1 MCIRDRSDL
10 AAKVIDLLRERR
22 ESISC
27 AESITGGALTAA
39 LVSISGAS
47 DVLLGSI
54 VAYSKEMK
62 INQLGLSAELIDKKG
77 LVSKEVA
84 LEMARGA
91 RQKLG
96 SSWAISSTGSAGPRA
111 LDGSSPGEI
120 WIAIVGPDRQ
130 ESVKLSLNGAR
141 QEVISGAVEGALI
154 LLERILRA

>member
-1 MCIRDRSDL
+1 MSDL

-22 ESISC
+22 QTISC

-39 LVSISGAS
+39 LVSVSGAS

-54 VAYSKEMK
+54 VAYSKEIK
-62 INQLGLSAELIDKKG
+62 ISQLGLSAELIDDKG

-84 LEMARGA
+84 IAMAKGA
-91 RQKLG
+91 RQRLG
-96 SSWAISSTGSAGPRA
+96 SNWAISSTGSAGPTA

-120 WIAIVGPDRQ
+120 WIAILGPDRQ

-141 QEVISGAVEGALI
+141 QEVISGAVESALT
-154 LLERILRA
+154 LLERILRS

>member
-1 MCIRDRSDL
+1 MSDL

-27 AESITGGALTAA
+27 AESITGGALTSA
-39 LVSISGAS
+39 LVSVSGAS

-62 INQLGLSAELIDKKG
+62 INQLGLSAELIDEKG

-84 LEMARGA
+84 LEMAKGA
-91 RQKLG
+91 KQKLG

-130 ESVKLSLNGAR
+130 ESMKLSLNGAR
-141 QEVISGAVEGALI
+141 QEVISGAVESALT

>member
-1 MCIRDRSDL
+1 MSDL

-62 INQLGLSAELIDKKG
+62 INQLGLSAELIDDKG
-77 LVSKEVA
+77 LISKEVA
-84 LEMARGA
+84 LEMAKGA

-141 QEVISGAVEGALI
+141 QEVINGAVESALT

>member
-1 MCIRDRSDL
+1 MSDL
-10 AAKVIDLLRERR
+10 AAKVIDLLRGRS

-27 AESITGGALTAA
+27 AESITGGALTSA

-62 INQLGLSAELIDKKG
+62 INQLGLSAELIDEKG

-84 LEMARGA
+84 LEMAKGA

-141 QEVISGAVEGALI
+141 QEVINGAVESALT
-154 LLERILRA
+154 LLERILRS

>member
-1 MCIRDRSDL
+1 MSDL

-27 AESITGGALTAA
+27 AESITGGALTSA
-39 LVSISGAS
+39 LVSVSGAS

-62 INQLGLSAELIDKKG
+62 MNQLGLSAELIDEKG

-84 LEMARGA
+84 LEMAKGA
-91 RQKLG
+91 KQKLG

-120 WIAIVGPDRQ
+120 WIAIVGSDSQ
-130 ESVKLSLNGAR
+130 ESMKLSLNGAR
-141 QEVISGAVEGALI
+141 QEVISGAVESALT

>member
-1 MCIRDRSDL
+1 MSDL
-10 AAKVIDLLRERR
+10 AAKVIDLLRGRS

-27 AESITGGALTAA
+27 AESITGGALTSA

-62 INQLGLSAELIDKKG
+62 INQLGLSAELIDEKG

-84 LEMARGA
+84 LEMAKGA

-96 SSWAISSTGSAGPRA
+96 STWAISSTGSAGPRA

-141 QEVISGAVEGALI
+141 QEVINGAVESALT

>member
-1 MCIRDRSDL
+1 MSDL

-22 ESISC
+22 ETISC

-39 LVSISGAS
+39 LVSVSGAS

-54 VAYSKEMK
+54 VAYSKEIK
-62 INQLGLSAELIDKKG
+62 ISQLGLSAELINDKG

-84 LEMARGA
+84 IAMANGA
-91 RQKLG
+91 RQRLG
-96 SSWAISSTGSAGPRA
+96 SSWAISSTGSAGPTA

-120 WIAIVGPDRQ
+120 WIAILGPDRQ

-141 QEVISGAVEGALI
+141 QEVISGAVESALT
-154 LLERILRA
+154 LLERILRS

>member
-1 MCIRDRSDL
+1 MSDL
-10 AAKVIDLLRERR
+10 AVKVIDLLRERR

-39 LVSISGAS
+39 LVSVSGAS

-54 VAYSKEMK
+54 VAYSKEIK
-62 INQLGLSAELIDKKG
+62 ISQLGLSAELINDKG

-84 LEMARGA
+84 IAMANGA
-91 RQKLG
+91 RQRLG
-96 SSWAISSTGSAGPRA
+96 SSWAISSTGSAGPTA

-120 WIAIVGPDRQ
+120 WIAILGPDRQ

-141 QEVISGAVEGALI
+141 QEVISGAVESALT
-154 LLERILRA
+154 LLERILSS

>member
-1 MCIRDRSDL
+1 MIDL
-10 AAKVIDLLRERR
+10 AATVIDLLRKRS

-27 AESITGGALTAA
+27 AESITGGALTSA

-47 DVLLGSI
+47 EVLLGSI

-62 INQLGLSAELIDKKG
+62 MNQLGLSAELIDEKG

-84 LEMARGA
+84 LEMAKGA

-141 QEVISGAVEGALI
+141 QEVINGAVESALT

>member
-1 MCIRDRSDL
+1 MSDL

-39 LVSISGAS
+39 LVSVSGAS

-62 INQLGLSAELIDKKG
+62 INQLGLSAELITEKG

-84 LEMARGA
+84 LEMAKGA

-130 ESVKLSLNGAR
+130 ESVKLTLNGAR
-141 QEVISGAVEGALI
+141 QEVISGAVESALT

>member
-1 MCIRDRSDL
+1 MSDL

-62 INQLGLSAELIDKKG
+62 INQLGLSAELIDEKG

-84 LEMARGA
+84 LEMAKGA
-91 RQKLG
+91 KQKLG

-120 WIAIVGPDRQ
+120 WIAIVGSDSQ
-130 ESVKLSLNGAR
+130 ESMKLSLNGAR
-141 QEVISGAVEGALI
+141 QEVISGAVESALT
-154 LLERILRA
+154 LLEHILRA

>member
-1 MCIRDRSDL
+1 MSDL

-22 ESISC
+22 QTISC

-39 LVSISGAS
+39 LVSVSGAS

-54 VAYSKEMK
+54 VAYSKEIK
-62 INQLGLSAELIDKKG
+62 ISQLGLSAELINDKG

-84 LEMARGA
+84 IAMAKGA
-91 RQKLG
+91 RQRLG
-96 SSWAISSTGSAGPRA
+96 SSWAISSTGSAGPTA

-120 WIAIVGPDRQ
+120 WIAILGPDRQ

-141 QEVISGAVEGALI
+141 QEVINGAVESALT
-154 LLERILRA
+154 LLERILSS

>member
-1 MCIRDRSDL
+1 MSDL

-62 INQLGLSAELIDKKG
+62 INQLGLSAELITEKG

-84 LEMARGA
+84 LEMAKGA
-91 RQKLG
+91 KQKLG
-96 SSWAISSTGSAGPRA
+96 SSWAISSTGSAGP
-111 LDGSSPGEI
+111 
-120 WIAIVGPDRQ
+120 
-130 ESVKLSLNGAR
+130 
-141 QEVISGAVEGALI
+141 
-154 LLERILRA
+154 

>member
-1 MCIRDRSDL
+1 MSDL
-10 AAKVIDLLRERR
+10 AAKVIDLLRERS

-39 LVSISGAS
+39 LVSVSGAS

-54 VAYSKEMK
+54 VAYSKEIK
-62 INQLGLSAELIDKKG
+62 ISQLGLSAELINDKG

-84 LEMARGA
+84 IAMAKGA
-91 RQKLG
+91 RQRLG
-96 SSWAISSTGSAGPRA
+96 SSWAISSTGSAGPTA
-111 LDGSSPGEI
+111 LVGSSPGEI
-120 WIAIVGPDRQ
+120 WIAILGPDRQ

-141 QEVISGAVEGALI
+141 QEVISGAVESALT

>member
-1 MCIRDRSDL
+1 MSDL

-22 ESISC
+22 QTISC

-39 LVSISGAS
+39 LVSVSGAS

-54 VAYSKEMK
+54 VAYSKEIK
-62 INQLGLSAELIDKKG
+62 ISQLGLSAELINDKG

-84 LEMARGA
+84 IAMAKGA
-91 RQKLG
+91 RQRLG
-96 SSWAISSTGSAGPRA
+96 SSWAISSTGSAGPTA

-120 WIAIVGPDRQ
+120 WIAILGPDRQ
-130 ESVKLSLNGAR
+130 ESVKFSINGAR
-141 QEVISGAVEGALI
+141 QEVISGAVESALT

>member
-1 MCIRDRSDL
+1 MSDL

-22 ESISC
+22 QTISC

-39 LVSISGAS
+39 LVSVSGAS

-54 VAYSKEMK
+54 VAYSKEIK
-62 INQLGLSAELIDKKG
+62 ISQLGLSAELIDDKR

-84 LEMARGA
+84 IAMAKGA
-91 RQKLG
+91 RQRLG
-96 SSWAISSTGSAGPRA
+96 SSWAISSTGSAGPTA

-120 WIAIVGPDRQ
+120 WIAILGPDRQ

-141 QEVISGAVEGALI
+141 QEVINGAVESALT
-154 LLERILRA
+154 LLERILRS

>member
-1 MCIRDRSDL
+1 MSDL

-27 AESITGGALTAA
+27 AESITGGALTSA
-39 LVSISGAS
+39 LVSVSGAS

-62 INQLGLSAELIDKKG
+62 INQLGLSAELITEKG

-84 LEMARGA
+84 LGMAKGA
-91 RQKLG
+91 KQKLG
-96 SSWAISSTGSAGPRA
+96 SSWAISSTGSAGPRT

-141 QEVISGAVEGALI
+141 QEVISGAVESALT

>member
-1 MCIRDRSDL
+1 MSDL
-10 AAKVIDLLRERR
+10 AAKVIDLLRDRS

-27 AESITGGALTAA
+27 AESITGGALTSA

-62 INQLGLSAELIDKKG
+62 INQLGLSAELIDERG

-84 LEMARGA
+84 LEMAKGA

-141 QEVISGAVEGALI
+141 QEVINGAVESALT

>member
-1 MCIRDRSDL
+1 MSDL
-10 AAKVIDLLRERR
+10 AAKVIDLLRERS

-27 AESITGGALTAA
+27 AESITGGALTSA

-62 INQLGLSAELIDKKG
+62 INQLGLSAELIDEKG

-84 LEMARGA
+84 LEMAKGA

-96 SSWAISSTGSAGPRA
+96 SSWAISSTGSAGPKA

-141 QEVISGAVEGALI
+141 QEVINGAVESALT

>member
-1 MCIRDRSDL
+1 MSNL

-22 ESISC
+22 QTISC

-39 LVSISGAS
+39 LVSVSGAS

-54 VAYSKEMK
+54 VAYSKEIK
-62 INQLGLSAELIDKKG
+62 ISQLGLSAELIDDKG

-84 LEMARGA
+84 IAMAKGA
-91 RQKLG
+91 RQRLG
-96 SSWAISSTGSAGPRA
+96 SSWAISSTGSAGPTA

-120 WIAIVGPDRQ
+120 WIAILGPDRQ

-141 QEVISGAVEGALI
+141 QEVISGAVESALT
-154 LLERILRA
+154 LLERILRS

>member
-1 MCIRDRSDL
+1 MSDL
-10 AAKVIDLLRERR
+10 ATKVIDLLRERS

-27 AESITGGALTAA
+27 AESITGGALTSA

-62 INQLGLSAELIDKKG
+62 INQLGLSAELIDDKG

-84 LEMARGA
+84 LEMAKGA

-141 QEVISGAVEGALI
+141 QEVINGAVESALT

>member
-1 MCIRDRSDL
+1 MSDL
-10 AAKVIDLLRERR
+10 AAKVIDLLRERS

-39 LVSISGAS
+39 LVSVSGAS

-62 INQLGLSAELIDKKG
+62 INQLGLCAVLIIEKG

-84 LEMARGA
+84 LEMAKGA
-91 RQKLG
+91 KQKLG

-141 QEVISGAVEGALI
+141 QEVISGAVESALT

>member
-1 MCIRDRSDL
+1 MSDL

-39 LVSISGAS
+39 LVSVSGAS
-47 DVLLGSI
+47 DVLVGSI

-62 INQLGLSAELIDKKG
+62 INQLGLSAELITEKG

-84 LEMARGA
+84 LEMAKGA
-91 RQKLG
+91 KQKLG

-141 QEVISGAVEGALI
+141 QEVISGAVESALT

>member
-1 MCIRDRSDL
+1 MSDL
-10 AAKVIDLLRERR
+10 AAKVIDLLRERS

-27 AESITGGALTAA
+27 AESITGGALTSA

-62 INQLGLSAELIDKKG
+62 INQLGLSAELIDEKG

-84 LEMARGA
+84 LEMAKGA

-141 QEVISGAVEGALI
+141 QEVINGAVESALT
-154 LLERILRA
+154 LLERILRS

>member
-1 MCIRDRSDL
+1 MSDL
-10 AAKVIDLLRERR
+10 AAKVIDLLRERS

-27 AESITGGALTAA
+27 AESITGGALTSA

-84 LEMARGA
+84 LEMAKGA

-141 QEVISGAVEGALI
+141 QEVINGAVESALT

>member
-1 MCIRDRSDL
+1 MSDL
-10 AAKVIDLLRERR
+10 AAKVIDLLRERS

-27 AESITGGALTAA
+27 AESITGGALTSA

-62 INQLGLSAELIDKKG
+62 INQLGLSAELIDERG

-84 LEMARGA
+84 LEMAKGA

-141 QEVISGAVEGALI
+141 QEVINGAVESALT

>member
-1 MCIRDRSDL
+1 MSDL

-22 ESISC
+22 QTISC

-39 LVSISGAS
+39 LVSVSGAS

-54 VAYSKEMK
+54 VAYSKEIK
-62 INQLGLSAELIDKKG
+62 ISQLGLSAELIDDKG

-84 LEMARGA
+84 IAMAKGA
-91 RQKLG
+91 RQRLG
-96 SSWAISSTGSAGPRA
+96 SSWAISSTGSAGPTA

-120 WIAIVGPDRQ
+120 WIAILGPDRQ

-141 QEVISGAVEGALI
+141 QEVINGAVESALT
-154 LLERILRA
+154 LLERILST

>member
-1 MCIRDRSDL
+1 MSDL
-10 AAKVIDLLRERR
+10 AAKVIDLLRERS

-27 AESITGGALTAA
+27 AESITGGALTSA

-62 INQLGLSAELIDKKG
+62 INQLGLSAELIDDKG

-84 LEMARGA
+84 LEMAKGA

-141 QEVISGAVEGALI
+141 QEVINGAVESALT

>member
-1 MCIRDRSDL
+1 
-10 AAKVIDLLRERR
+10 LLRERS

-27 AESITGGALTAA
+27 AESITGGALTSA

-62 INQLGLSAELIDKKG
+62 INQLGLSAELIDERG

-84 LEMARGA
+84 LEMAKGA

-141 QEVISGAVEGALI
+141 QEVINGAVESALT

>member
-1 MCIRDRSDL
+1 MSDL
-10 AAKVIDLLRERR
+10 AAKVIDLLRERS

-62 INQLGLSAELIDKKG
+62 INQLGLSAELIDEKG

-84 LEMARGA
+84 LEMAKGA
-91 RQKLG
+91 KQKLG

-130 ESVKLSLNGAR
+130 ESMKLSLNGAR
-141 QEVISGAVEGALI
+141 QEVISGAVESALT

>member
-1 MCIRDRSDL
+1 
-10 AAKVIDLLRERR
+10 LLRERS

-27 AESITGGALTAA
+27 AESITGGALTSA

-62 INQLGLSAELIDKKG
+62 INQLGLIAELIDEKG

-84 LEMARGA
+84 LEMAKGA

-141 QEVISGAVEGALI
+141 QEVINGAVESALT

>member
-1 MCIRDRSDL
+1 MSDL
-10 AAKVIDLLRERR
+10 AAKVIDLLRERS

-27 AESITGGALTAA
+27 AESITGGALTSA

-47 DVLLGSI
+47 EVLLGSI

-62 INQLGLSAELIDKKG
+62 INQLGLSAELIDEKG

-84 LEMARGA
+84 LEMAKGA

-141 QEVISGAVEGALI
+141 QEVINGAVESALT
-154 LLERILRA
+154 LLERILRS